1 MSIDIEAV
9 EYISRERGIDPAF
22 IEKDWYAVQVLKA
35 LAEFSHDEI
44 TVIFTGGT
52 SLSKGHGLLQRFS
65 EDLDFRARFDTDTPP
80 NKTKRRSFR
89 NDIVGILKA
98 IDGVDL
104 DENKVDIHGLGF
116 KIFLSYSNHFA
127 THDCIRADLQV
138 EFSYTQPRLGSDIKD
153 IISFVA
159 EYKGEEAETNI
170 LCLSPVEIA
179 ADKLSGLIWRVLKR
193 DRASEKDDPSMIRHL
208 YDLCALRAIIHENQ
222 ELFTQTAIS
231 SFAADQERPSRSV
244 DMALSDATKKAL
256 AILGSDGIYSQ
267 EYQQFVD
274 EVSYADDESHIDFD
288 ATLENVSGIAELC
301 FS

>member
-9 EYISRERGIDPAF
+9 EFVSRERGIDPAF
-22 IEKDWYAVQVLKA
+22 IEKDWYAVQVLEA
-35 LAEFSHDEI
+35 LAEFSHDAI

-65 EDLDFRARFDTDTPP
+65 EDLDFRARFDIGTPP
-80 NKTKRRSFR
+80 NKTKRRAFR
-89 NDIVGILKA
+89 NDIIGILKA

-104 DENKVDIHGLGF
+104 DEDKVDIHGLGF
-116 KIFLSYSNHFA
+116 KIFLSYSNHFES
-127 THDCIRADLQV
+127 HDSIRADLKV
-138 EFSYTQPRLGSDIKD
+138 EFSYTQPRLGSAIKD

-193 DRASEKDDPSMIRHL
+193 DRTSEKDDPSMIRHL
-208 YDLCALRAIIHENQ
+208 HDLCALCIIIHENQ

-231 SFAADQERPSRSV
+231 SFAADQERASRNV
-244 DMALSDATKKAL
+244 GMGLSDAAKKAL
-256 AILGSDGIYSQ
+256 TILGSDGIYSQ

-274 EVSYADDESHIDFD
+274 DVSYADDESRIDFD
-288 ATLENVSGIAELC
+288 AALENVSGIAELC